1 MTLQEML
8 LGGGGALLVLTTLIQ
23 ISPLKIDPWGAF
35 ARWIGRALNG
45 DVLKKLDT
53 LEHSQQETKE
63 RLDEHIHIDD
73 ERDADAHRQRILRF
87 NSELIKG
94 ENFTHEYFV
103 DILVDLD
110 EYEEYCEAHPGYKNN
125 RAVMAIANIKRVYA
139 EHEKNN
145 SFVKA

>member
-53 LEHSQQETKE
+53 LEHSQQETNIST
-63 RLDEHIHIDD
+63 LTMSGTLM
-73 ERDADAHRQRILRF
+73 RIGSVF
-87 NSELIKG
+87 YGS
-94 ENFTHEYFV
+94 
-103 DILVDLD
+103 IL
-110 EYEEYCEAHPGYKNN
+110 N
-125 RAVMAIANIKRVYA
+125 
-139 EHEKNN
+139 
-145 SFVKA
+145 